1 MGRKNARSILTS
13 KMARREGG
21 KFCAKS
27 PIITIDTEKEPV
39 EDQPVEEY
47 DWELLDLDTDTMI
60 AAYYNS
66 FLTWRPDAGKKLCG
80 LYRGDSRSSIM
91 RNKRKMK
98 EELEANKDKK
108 VRTLAD
114 FGFSVPVASVSPVT
128 EALTVCKQSKDEEL
142 EEIREAYEKIS
153 EMIKPPVSSDSELG
167 KFALFEVSKHIVV
180 KEYFRRLLNNCKKIE
195 ASEKAAE
202 IFWTTPSKYRGEA
215 VHGWAKEF
223 LQFGKI
229 SEHQQGKHAK
239 RSSIVDDEDLKKK
252 AIVWLRA
259 QKAERRTVVDLKK
272 YLDEMLFPSCLGVKG
287 NVAIST
293 AWKCMRAWGY
303 VHRKNNQDVY
313 YDGHERQD
321 VVQYCHAWATRM
333 MGYKQCMSDFTGE
346 DEEIE
351 VTPLLLEN
359 QKKLVMVTHDEST
372 FYAHDGKV
380 DMWLEEGESHIRKKG
395 QGRSLM
401 VSEFQCACH
410 GTMRVKGWVS
420 RRIFN
425 VGAAYDGYWTSEDML
440 DQLKNYA
447 IPLFESLHEGCTGV
461 FIFDQSS
468 NHKAYATDALVA
480 TRMVLKPKVVS
491 ENDKFIFKDTTFLRD
506 GRIIPQSFY
515 ETVFEA
521 GRKGKGPVEKRQFVG
536 VQRILQERGLWMEL
550 DPSNLSRRW
559 RMDCNGEEAENH
571 CCCAR
576 HLLAS
581 QPDFSGQKTAIQ
593 EVVEEAGHIFE
604 LYPKFHCECNWIERY
619 WGAAKRV
626 TRLNCDYSFKSLEKN
641 LPSFLDSA
649 SSVAGS
655 PSMIRRFYKKTWR
668 YIEAY
673 SKFLDAKDADAEV
686 KKFTSRISKSHRS
699 IGIHD

>member
-1 MGRKNARSILTS
+1 
-13 KMARREGG
+13 
-21 KFCAKS
+21 
-27 PIITIDTEKEPV
+27 
-39 EDQPVEEY
+39 
-47 DWELLDLDTDTMI
+47 
-60 AAYYNS
+60 
-66 FLTWRPDAGKKLCG
+66 
-80 LYRGDSRSSIM
+80 
-91 RNKRKMK
+91 
-98 EELEANKDKK
+98 
-108 VRTLAD
+108 
-114 FGFSVPVASVSPVT
+114 
-128 EALTVCKQSKDEEL
+128 
-142 EEIREAYEKIS
+142 
-153 EMIKPPVSSDSELG
+153 
-167 KFALFEVSKHIVV
+167 
-180 KEYFRRLLNNCKKIE
+180 
-195 ASEKAAE
+195 
-202 IFWTTPSKYRGEA
+202 
-215 VHGWAKEF
+215 
-223 LQFGKI
+223 
-229 SEHQQGKHAK
+229 
-239 RSSIVDDEDLKKK
+239 
-252 AIVWLRA
+252 
-259 QKAERRTVVDLKK
+259 
-272 YLDEMLFPSCLGVKG
+272 
-287 NVAIST
+287 
-293 AWKCMRAWGY
+293 MRAWGY

-321 VVQYCHAWATRM
+321 VVQYCHAWAMRM

-359 QKKLVMVTHDEST
+359 QKKLVMVTHGEST

-380 DMWLEEGESHIRKKG
+380 DMWLEEGESHIRKKD

-401 VSEFQCACH
+401 VSKFQCACH

-425 VGAAYDGYWTSEDML
+425 VGTAYD
-440 DQLKNYA
+440 
-447 IPLFESLHEGCTGV
+447 
-461 FIFDQSS
+461 
-468 NHKAYATDALVA
+468 DALVA
-480 TRMVLKPKVVS
+480 TRMVLKPKIVS
-491 ENDKFIFKDTTFLRD
+491 ENDMFIFKDTTFLRD
-506 GRIIPQSFY
+506 GHIISQSFY

-536 VQRILQERGLWMEL
+536 IQQILQERGL
-550 DPSNLSRRW
+550 RW

-581 QPDFSGQKTAIQ
+581 QPDFSEQKTAIQ

-626 TRLNCDYSFKSLEKN
+626 ARLNCDYSFKSLEKN

-649 SSVAGS
+649 SPVAGS
-655 PSMIRRFYKKTWR
+655 PSIIRRFYKKTWR

-673 SKFLDAKDADAEV
+673 SKFLDAKDADAEM